1 MPWTQPPTNSASV
14 HHPEAIKHTNGAFGV
29 ITLAGIGRPT
39 TGVEGINDGAIMVPL
54 AALNNSSTTYP
65 EADRIPTVPG
75 PISANSS
82 GFTSGDPQRATC
94 QDSGNIKKGA
104 TAGVYDGSPQHAA
117 SEASANNPSH
127 TLTTTTGQR
136 RGPLLPVDHEGD
148 RTRLR
153 AHLVENGADVE
164 AMNVCDEIFKDGFN
178 KEALQK
184 RLTREQC
191 RRLHLRDGKQFQ
203 RLLEKVEVTGG
214 TKNRCRLCPGNGA
227 MLYKN
232 HRDAL
237 RHFHKEHFGLWFE
250 CTRW

>member
-1 MPWTQPPTNSASV
+1 MPWTQPPSNSASV
-14 HHPEAIKHTNGAFGV
+14 HHPEAIKHTNSASGV

-39 TGVEGINDGAIMVPL
+39 TGAEGINEGTNMVPL
-54 AALNNSSTTYP
+54 ASLNDSSTTNP
-65 EADRIPTVPG
+65 AADGIPTVPG
-75 PISANSS
+75 PISANSA

-94 QDSGNIKKGA
+94 QDGGDIEKA
-104 TAGVYDGSPQHAA
+104 VTVGVCDGSPQDAA
-117 SEASANNPSH
+117 SGALANKPSH
-127 TLTTTTGQR
+127 ALTTATGQR

-148 RTRLR
+148 LTRLK

-164 AMNVCDEIFKDGFN
+164 AMNMCDEIFKDGYN

-214 TKNRCRLCPGNGA
+214 TKNRCRLCPGNDA
-227 MLYKN
+227 VLYK
-232 HRDAL
+232 
-237 RHFHKEHFGLWFE
+237 
-250 CTRW
+250 TP

>member
-1 MPWTQPPTNSASV
+1 MPRAQPHFKSVSV
-14 HHPEAIKHTNGAFGV
+14 HQPGAIKHTNSALGV

-39 TGVEGINDGAIMVPL
+39 TGAKGIIDGAILAPL
-54 AALNNSSTTYP
+54 TSLNDSSTTYP
-65 EADRIPTVPG
+65 AADGMLTVPG
-75 PISANSS
+75 PISANGA
-82 GFTSGDPQRATC
+82 GFTSGDPQRATS
-94 QDSGNIKKGA
+94 QDGGNIEKEA
-104 TAGVYDGSPQHAA
+104 IAGVYDGNPQHAA
-117 SEASANNPSH
+117 SGGLANKPSYV
-127 TLTTTTGQR
+127 LTMATRQR
-136 RGPLLPVDHEGD
+136 RDPLLPVDHEGD
-148 RTRLR
+148 RTRLK
-153 AHLVENGADVE
+153 AHLVENGVDVD
-164 AMNVCDEIFKDGFN
+164 AMNVCDEIFKNGFD

-214 TKNRCRLCPGNGA
+214 TKNRCRLCPGSDA
-227 MLYKN
+227 VLYKN